1 MGAVVQAAP
10 LPSARVNSMQH
21 APLGRTGLS
30 VSRICL
36 GTMTWGQQNTEAEA
50 HAQLDLAI
58 GRGVN
63 FIDTAEMYP
72 VPPSGETQGR
82 TEAYIG
88 SWLAARGGRDRI
100 VLASKVSGPSR
111 GMSHIRNGESRLNR
125 PNIRAALEASLRR
138 LRTDYLDLYQVHW
151 PDRETTTFGK
161 TVYEHRVDPAE
172 VPIVE
177 TLEVLDE
184 LVREGKVRAVGI
196 SNETPWG
203 TMRYLAEAKTRGLT
217 RIASIQNAYS
227 LVNRVFEAGLA
238 EIALREDVGLLAY
251 SPLGGGTL
259 SGKYLGGARPSGA
272 RMTLFTRFT
281 RYDSPQGKQAIER
294 YVLLARAHGLDPS
307 QMALAFVNTRPFLTS
322 TIIGATSMAQLEADL
337 GSVDLTLP
345 DEVLTAIEAI
355 HADCPSPCP

>member
-1 MGAVVQAAP
+1 MGAAVSAA
-10 LPSARVNSMQH
+10 LLSFRAGDFMQH
-21 APLGRTGLS
+21 ALLGRTGIS

-50 HAQLDLAI
+50 HAQLDFAI
-58 GRGVN
+58 DRGVN

-72 VPPSGETQGR
+72 VPPQGETQGR

-88 SWLAARGGRDRI
+88 TWLAARGGRDRI
-100 VLASKVSGPSR
+100 VLASKVAGPSR
-111 GMSHIRNGESRLNR
+111 GMAHIRNGTSRLDR
-125 PNIRAALEASLRR
+125 PNIRAALEASLTR
-138 LRTDYLDLYQVHW
+138 LKTDYLDLYQLHW
-151 PDRETTTFGK
+151 PDRDTTIFGK
-161 TVYEHRVDPAE
+161 TLYEHNPDPNE
-172 VPIVE
+172 VPIGE
-177 TLEVLDE
+177 TLAVLDE
-184 LVREGKVRAVGI
+184 LVREGKIRAIGI

-203 TMRYLAEAKTRGLT
+203 TMRFLAESEAQGLA
-217 RIASIQNAYS
+217 RVASIQNAYS
-227 LVNRVFEAGLA
+227 LVNRVFEAGHS

-259 SGKYLGGARPSGA
+259 SGKYLGGARPAGA

-322 TIIGATSMAQLEADL
+322 TIIGATSMGQLEADL
-337 GSVDLTLP
+337 GSIDLVLSE
-345 DEVLTAIEAI
+345 EVLTAIEAI